1 MSSLKARWTA
11 LRHLLWKSYSKTM
24 IDLVYPYDLAPLLPA
39 PTADSL
45 PIVTEGVEFFP
56 VVEPSGLVIGRST
69 RSYCHGGAKPLH
81 PVIHVHIID
90 RFSRIYLQKR
100 PMTKDIQP
108 GKWDTAVGG
117 HVSYGESIIEAVY
130 REAFEELR
138 FMEFNPI
145 HLETYEFESAVEREM
160 VSVFAAVGS
169 FELTPD
175 PDEVEEGRW
184 WPVEEIDANIGKN
197 IFTPN
202 FESEFRMIRKQLLA
216 LL

>member
-1 MSSLKARWTA
+1 
-11 LRHLLWKSYSKTM
+11 
-24 IDLVYPYDLAPLLPA
+24 
-39 PTADSL
+39 
-45 PIVTEGVEFFP
+45 
-56 VVEPSGLVIGRST
+56 
-69 RSYCHGGAKPLH
+69 
-81 PVIHVHIID
+81 
-90 RFSRIYLQKR
+90 
-100 PMTKDIQP
+100 MTKDIQP

-202 FESEFRMIRKQLLA
+202 FESEFQMIRHKLLA